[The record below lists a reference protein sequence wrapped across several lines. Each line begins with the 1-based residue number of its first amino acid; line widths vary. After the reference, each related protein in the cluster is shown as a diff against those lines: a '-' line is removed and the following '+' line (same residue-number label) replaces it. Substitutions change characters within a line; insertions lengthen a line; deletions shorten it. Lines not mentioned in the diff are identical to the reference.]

1 MRKSCGRSEY
11 NADVVMFLHLFPQF
25 VIAVKRAHDRNI
37 STWIVSTWLVLLVT
51 TDVLDFFGWLPTRLN
66 LNVFSPTN
74 LLLFAYLM
82 VAGIISLA
90 LLIELCFRR
99 GTTAQTVTDPTRWLE
114 PDRCRAAF
122 TLRWCCHDSL

>member
-1 MRKSCGRSEY
+1 
-11 NADVVMFLHLFPQF
+11 MFLYLFPQF

-99 GTTAQTVTDPTRWLE
+99 GTNGPNRYGPDPL
-114 PDRCRAAF
+114 AKA
-122 TLRWCCHDSL
+122 